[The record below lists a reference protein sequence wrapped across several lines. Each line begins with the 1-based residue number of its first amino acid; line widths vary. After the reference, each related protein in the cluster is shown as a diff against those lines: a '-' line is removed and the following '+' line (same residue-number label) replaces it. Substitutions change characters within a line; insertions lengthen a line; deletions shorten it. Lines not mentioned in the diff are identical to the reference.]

1 MAKLNMYLFKKMELI
16 NFFQV
21 CNKESWSTDINIRL
35 QTVIVPY
42 KSWNGKDEDLQA
54 KKYIQTQKQVY
65 I

>member
-1 MAKLNMYLFKKMELI
+1 MAKLNMYLFKKIELI
-16 NFFQV
+16 NIFQV